1 MESFCRKEQGQ
12 CVMLKYGPGGQK
24 GFLIYDAVCL
34 KKFRQAAYFF
44 VRQDSLFFYKA
55 GHIYFIAA
63 VRALRGK
70 CFYCR
75 P

>member
-44 VRQDSLFFYKA
+44 VRQDSLFFDKA
-55 GHIYFIAA
+55 GHIY
-63 VRALRGK
+63 V
-70 CFYCR
+70 YCR
-75 P
+75 CQGIKGEMLLL